1 MGGGHRVTPEDK
13 LIIAMRMINI
23 ERMLSTTIPAI
34 KLTAKAAQEVEAFGL
49 ATASYLLAESVEV
62 YATEMRKFVD
72 GLDHS

>member
-1 MGGGHRVTPEDK
+1 MTPEER
-13 LIIAMRMINI
+13 LIVAMRMLNI

-34 KLTAKAAQEVEAFGL
+34 RETARAAHEVEAFGL

-72 GLDHS
+72 SLDQS

>member
-1 MGGGHRVTPEDK
+1 MTPEDK
-13 LIIAMRMINI
+13 LLIALRMINI

-34 KLTAKAAQEVEAFGL
+34 KATAKAAQEVEALGL
-49 ATASYLLAESVEV
+49 ATASWLLAESVEV

>member
-1 MGGGHRVTPEDK
+1 MTPEERI
-13 LIIAMRMINI
+13 LIAVRMMNI

-34 KLTAKAAQEVEAFGL
+34 RETARAAQEVEALGL

-72 GLDHS
+72 SLDQS

>member
-1 MGGGHRVTPEDK
+1 MTPEDK
-13 LIIAMRMINI
+13 LIVALRMMNI

-34 KLTAKAAQEVEAFGL
+34 NVTAKAAQEVGALGL

-72 GLDHS
+72 GLDQS

>member
-1 MGGGHRVTPEDK
+1 MTPEERI
-13 LIIAMRMINI
+13 LIAARMLNI

-34 KLTAKAAQEVEAFGL
+34 KATARAAQEVEAFGL

-72 GLDHS
+72 SLDQS

>member
-1 MGGGHRVTPEDK
+1 MTPEERI
-13 LIIAMRMINI
+13 LIAVRMMNI

-34 KLTAKAAQEVEAFGL
+34 RATAKAAQEVEALGL

-72 GLDHS
+72 SLDQS

>member
-1 MGGGHRVTPEDK
+1 MARGSRVTPEDK
-13 LIIAMRMINI
+13 LIVALRMINI

-34 KLTAKAAQEVEAFGL
+34 KATAKAAQEVEALGL
-49 ATASYLLAESVEV
+49 ATASWLLAESVEV

>member
-1 MGGGHRVTPEDK
+1 MTPEER
-13 LIIAMRMINI
+13 LIVAMRMLNI

-34 KLTAKAAQEVEAFGL
+34 KETAKAAQQVEAHGL

-72 GLDHS
+72 SLDHS

>member
-1 MGGGHRVTPEDK
+1 MTHEEK

-34 KLTAKAAQEVEAFGL
+34 KATAEAAKQVEAHGL
-49 ATASYLLAESVEV
+49 ATASYLLDESVEV

-72 GLDHS
+72 SLY

>member
-1 MGGGHRVTPEDK
+1 MTPEDK
-13 LIIAMRMINI
+13 LLIALRMINI

-34 KLTAKAAQEVEAFGL
+34 KATARAAQQVEAHGL

-72 GLDHS
+72 GID

>member
-1 MGGGHRVTPEDK
+1 MTPEDK
-13 LIIAMRMINI
+13 LLIALRMINI

-34 KLTAKAAQEVEAFGL
+34 KATAKAAQQVEAHGL

-72 GLDHS
+72 GLDQS

>member
-1 MGGGHRVTPEDK
+1 MTHEEK

-34 KLTAKAAQEVEAFGL
+34 KATAKAAKQVEAHGL

-72 GLDHS
+72 SLY

>member
-1 MGGGHRVTPEDK
+1 VTPEEK
-13 LIIAMRMINI
+13 LIVALRMINI

-34 KLTAKAAQEVEAFGL
+34 KATAEAAQQVKAHGL

-72 GLDHS
+72 SLY